1 MSSAFI
7 LTLGKTKRGGINVPV
22 MFIHISTETSC
33 PRSAETNPPTCR
45 LPVLAKT
52 FEGLPCTV
60 VMPVLSQLKIR
71 CGGNLYLS
79 ITASNRSKNLLTVW
93 GLKDLALAAEVAS
106 GCLKDSS
113 LCRCINPCSQSLPA
127 FLLALLKEFGKFF
140 FFAS

>member
-33 PRSAETNPPTCR
+33 PRSAETNLPTYR

-52 FEGLPCTV
+52 FKGLPCTV
-60 VMPVLSQLKIR
+60 VMPVSSQLKIR

-79 ITASNRSKNLLTVW
+79 ITASNRSK
-93 GLKDLALAAEVAS
+93 KFID
-106 GCLKDSS
+106 CLGIERLSS
-113 LCRCINPCSQSLPA
+113 SSRSSFWLS
-127 FLLALLKEFGKFF
+127 
-140 FFAS
+140 